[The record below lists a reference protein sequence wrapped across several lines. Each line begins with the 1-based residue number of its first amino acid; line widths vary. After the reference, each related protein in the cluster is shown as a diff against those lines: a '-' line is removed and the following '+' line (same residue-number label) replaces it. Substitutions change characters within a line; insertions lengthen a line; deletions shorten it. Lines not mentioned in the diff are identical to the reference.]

1 MFRLDNF
8 CTPLIWIFLTSI
20 IAPASAHNIKVSGDV
35 AATFHIEPNH
45 NPKAGEPAQAWFAL
59 THKGGTLIP
68 LAQCDCKLAV
78 HAEPH
83 KEGDSP
89 LLKPVLKSISTKQYQ
104 GIPSAEITF
113 LKPGEYEL
121 ELSGKPKAGAKFKAF
136 ELGYTVIATAGGAST
151 TANPPTAINHNHD
164 PSETQRSAKKIP
176 SSSKPTAQWPMP
188 VIIGGVILVIGTLGL
203 VLQRLKTKRT

>member
-8 CTPLIWIFLTSI
+8 YIPLIWTFLISI

-45 NPKAGEPAQAWFAL
+45 NPKAGEPSQAWFAL

-83 KEGDSP
+83 QEGDTP
-89 LLKPVLKSISTKQYQ
+89 LLEPVLKSISTEQYQ
-104 GIPSAEITF
+104 GIPGAEIT
-113 LKPGEYEL
+113 LPKSGEYKL
-121 ELSGKPKAGAKFKAF
+121 ELSGKPKAGAKFQTF
-136 ELGYTVIATAGGAST
+136 ELSYKVTALAGVAST
-151 TANPPTAINHNHD
+151 AKPPTELNHNHD
-164 PSETQRSAKKIP
+164 HTEGSPSPKKIAP
-176 SSSKPTAQWPMP
+176 SSRSTTQWPIP
-188 VIIGGVILVIGTLGL
+188 LIIGGAILGIGTLGFSI
-203 VLQRLKTKRT
+203 QRLREKRT

>member
-8 CTPLIWIFLTSI
+8 YTPLIWIFLMSI

-68 LAQCDCKLAV
+68 LAQCDCKLVV

-89 LLKPVLKSISTKQYQ
+89 LLEPVLKSISTKQYQ
-104 GIPSAEITF
+104 GIPGAEITF
-113 LKPGEYEL
+113 PKSGEYEL
-121 ELSGKPKAGAKFKAF
+121 ELSGKPKAGAKFQAF
-136 ELGYTVIATAGGAST
+136 ELSYEVTALAGAAST
-151 TANPPTAINHNHD
+151 TNPPTEMNHSHD
-164 PSETQRSAKKIP
+164 HTEVSPSPKKIAA
-176 SSSKPTAQWPMP
+176 SSSPTTQWPIP
-188 VIIGGVILVIGTLGL
+188 LIIGGAILGIGTLGFAI
-203 VLQRLKTKRT
+203 QRLRAKRT